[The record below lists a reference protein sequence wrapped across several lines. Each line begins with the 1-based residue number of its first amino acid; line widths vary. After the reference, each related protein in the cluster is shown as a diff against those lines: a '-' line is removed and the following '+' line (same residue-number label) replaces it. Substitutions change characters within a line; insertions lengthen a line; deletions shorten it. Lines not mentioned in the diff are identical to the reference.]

1 MAAVLIFCVILCI
14 FCVLLLSAY
23 VLLFAVLGW
32 AESGE
37 ADRPA
42 AAGLGAGKTR
52 FIVFVPAHD
61 EGEYLRPTARSLKGL
76 DYPADQV
83 HVVFI
88 ADNCSDNT
96 AQVAA
101 AEGCEVWER
110 SDPTLLGKGHA
121 LAWAF
126 RRPETMSYDAVVV
139 IDADTVASPNLLS
152 ALDREIGRGYD
163 ALQVRYNFEFPAD
176 APPWLRLISRAAKL
190 AVDAYVT
197 RPRSRFRLY
206 QGLQGTGFCLS
217 TKLLRQVPWRA
228 DSICEDLEYG
238 LDLARQGEAVH
249 FIEDA
254 SVSAVMTGQVKHAS
268 GQRQRWA
275 GGTYAL
281 IANRLPGLFVQ
292 GFRRRDWRSLEA
304 CVFLLTLSRIPLF
317 LLTVVS
323 ALLVLVAWHHVPFV
337 WVVLFGVAVLMQGL
351 YVLAI
356 LSTNRREAGMGRMIG
371 GVFLYVGWISFQHLG
386 ALLHLRHARWNRT
399 ERG

>member
-1 MAAVLIFCVILCI
+1 MAAFLIC
-14 FCVLLLSAY
+14 CVLLLSAY

-32 AESGE
+32 FASG
-37 ADRPA
+37 
-42 AAGLGAGKTR
+42 AAGEGASQPLRADKSR

-61 EGEYLRPTARSLKGL
+61 EGEYLRPTVRSLKGL
-76 DYPADQV
+76 EYPADCF
-83 HVVFI
+83 HVVVI
-88 ADNCSDNT
+88 PDNCSDNT
-96 AQVAA
+96 ASVAA
-101 AEGCEVWER
+101 EEGCEVWER
-110 SDPTLLGKGHA
+110 VDLTLRGKGHA

-126 RRPETMSYDAVVV
+126 RRAETLGYDALVV
-139 IDADTVASPNLLS
+139 IDADTVASGNML
-152 ALDREIGRGYD
+152 AAFDREMGRGYD
-163 ALQVRYNFEFPAD
+163 AMQVRYNFEFPAD
-176 APPWLRLISRAAKL
+176 APPWLRLVSRATKL

-217 TKLLRQVPWRA
+217 TKLLREVPWRA

-238 LDLARQGEAVH
+238 LDMARRGVALH

-275 GGTYAL
+275 GGTYGL

-292 GFRRRDWRSLEA
+292 GFRRWDWRSLEA
-304 CVFLLTLSRIPLF
+304 CVFLLTVSRIPLF
-317 LLTVVS
+317 LLTVVT
-323 ALLVLVAWHHVPFV
+323 ALFLVVAWHGVPV
-337 WVVLFGVAVLMQGL
+337 LWLVLFGVAVVLQGL

-356 LSTNRREAGMGRMIG
+356 LSTTRRETGLGRMVVG
-371 GVFLYVGWISFQHLG
+371 LVMYVGWISWQHLS
-386 ALLHLRHARWNRT
+386 ALLNLRHARWNRT